1 MSTPKQLAIRPKRY
15 ILGRIVVGIVRVIAK
30 IMFKLQVE
38 GAEKLPR
45 TGPVVLIGNH
55 VNFADPA
62 LGVIINRRYVKGLTA
77 VETYS
82 RFLFNFM
89 AWSVDA
95 IPVVRGTP
103 DRSAIRACIEALQAG
118 WALYIAPEGT
128 RSNDG
133 KLQRGLAGITLILLK
148 AGTHIPVYPIGYIG
162 LDHFWSYAKR
172 LRRTPVRIVVG
183 EPFTL
188 NPPPGRVR
196 QQVRE
201 AITTEMMVQIAA
213 LLPEENHGFYAGE
226 VGKTPEYL
234 RLDGAQDA
242 QVSPKEQK

>member
-1 MSTPKQLAIRPKRY
+1 MFEPERLAVRPKRY
-15 ILGRIVVGIVRVIAK
+15 ILGRIIVAIVRVIAH
-30 IMFKLQVE
+30 IIFKLRIE

-45 TGPVVLIGNH
+45 AGPVVMIGNH

-62 LGVIINRRYVKGLTA
+62 LGVIINRRYVKGMTA

-103 DRSAIRACIEALQAG
+103 DRGAIRACIEALQAG

-148 AGTHIPVYPIGYIG
+148 AGTHIPVYPIGYVG
-162 LDHFWSYAKR
+162 LEHFWSYAKK
-172 LRRTPVRIVVG
+172 LRRTPVQIIVG
-183 EPFTL
+183 DPFTL
-188 NPPPGRVR
+188 NPPEGRVK
-196 QQVRE
+196 QHVRE
-201 AITTEMMVQIAA
+201 AITTEMMAQIAA
-213 LLPEENHGFYAGE
+213 LLPEENHGVYAGE
-226 VGKTPEYL
+226 VGKTPQYL
-234 RLDGAQDA
+234 RFDDGQPSTRED
-242 QVSPKEQK
+242 K

>member
-1 MSTPKQLAIRPKRY
+1 MSKPEQLAARPKRY
-15 ILGRIVVGIVRVIAK
+15 LLGRIVVTIVRVIAK
-30 IMFKLQVE
+30 LIFKLQVE

-45 TGPVVLIGNH
+45 TGPIVMIGNH

-62 LGVIINRRYVKGLTA
+62 LGVIINRRYVKGMTA

-133 KLQRGLAGITLILLK
+133 KLQRGLSGITLILLK
-148 AGTHIPVYPIGYIG
+148 AGTHIPVYPIGYVG
-162 LDHFWSYAKR
+162 LEHFWSYAKR
-172 LRRTPVRIVVG
+172 LHRTPVRIIVG

-188 NPPPGRVR
+188 NPPQGRVR
-196 QQVRE
+196 QPVRE
-201 AITTEMMVQIAA
+201 AITTEMMGQIAA
-213 LLPEENHGFYAGE
+213 LLPEKNRGVYADQ
-226 VGKTPEYL
+226 VGKTPQYL
-234 RLDGAQDA
+234 CFESKGAQR
-242 QVSPKEQK
+242 K